1 MVDYQLV
8 GADQLDLFTWGE
20 LECEGVVD
28 CLLLLEFLFDLFW
41 LPTSRCA
48 SPLPE
53 LTDRFGLITI
63 DNLHFLNR
71 LIPSRIALPLTLS
84 GRRIRRR
91 VLILNFI
98 HILLLK
104 VEYHVGV
111 IECKIQDFDDFVAE
125 VGEGV
130 QDIFF

>member
-28 CLLLLEFLFDLFW
+28 CLLLLKFLFDLFW
-41 LPTSRCA
+41 LPSPRGA

-53 LTDRFGLITI
+53 LTDGFGLITI
-63 DNLHFLNR
+63 DDLHFLNR
-71 LIPSRIALPLTLS
+71 FIPSRIALPLTLS

-91 VLILNFI
+91 VLILHFI

-104 VEYHVGV
+104 V
-111 IECKIQDFDDFVAE
+111 
-125 VGEGV
+125 
-130 QDIFF
+130 